1 MAYEP
6 RPIDPPLLRQE
17 LNRMS
22 DFSVFLWIVLIL
34 SVWGLIAAVLWS
46 STRKRG
52 GSDGKHI
59 AALQAEMH
67 ALRQQVGENLGTM
80 TRQVRVFGDV
90 QRGIGEVTEA
100 TKQILTLGQNIS
112 ALEDILRAPTPRGG
126 LGEMMLG
133 NLLAQ
138 VLPADRYGLQHAF
151 PDGSR
156 VDAAIY
162 LADHIVPIDAKFPLE
177 NFQRLLDA
185 PDDRQRESL
194 RKLFLRDVKRRVD
207 ETSKYIRPDR
217 GTFEFAMMYVPA
229 ENVYY
234 ELLNSADVLAYAL
247 DRHVIPV
254 SPNSFYAYLNV
265 VVFGLRGLQIED
277 NARVLLGQLSRL
289 GSDFDTCRQAF
300 GTLGGHISHAHNKF
314 NEVDAKLGHFGDR
327 LADISAGA
335 VLPEGSAGEEP

>member
-1 MAYEP
+1 
-6 RPIDPPLLRQE
+6 
-17 LNRMS
+17 MS
-22 DFSVFLWIVLIL
+22 DSATFLLIVLI
-34 SVWGLIAAVLWS
+34 SSAWGLIAAVIWMG
-46 STRKRG
+46 TRRRSG
-52 GSDGKHI
+52 ASGEQI
-59 AALQAEMH
+59 AALQGEMR
-67 ALRQQVGENLGTM
+67 ALRQQVGESLGTV
-80 TRQVRVFGDV
+80 TQQVRVFGDV

-100 TKQILTLGQNIS
+100 TKQILTLGQNIA
-112 ALEDILRAPTPRGG
+112 ALEDVLRAPTPRGG

-138 VLPADRYGLQHAF
+138 VLPSDRYGLQHAF

-177 NFQRLLDA
+177 NFQRMLDA
-185 PDDRQRESL
+185 PDARQRESL

-234 ELLNSADVLAYAL
+234 ELLNSADLLAYAL

-265 VVFGLRGLQIED
+265 VVFGLRGLQIEE

-289 GSDFDTCRQAF
+289 GTDFDACRQAF
-300 GTLGGHISHAHNKF
+300 STLGGHISHAHSKY
-314 NEVDAKLGHFGDR
+314 NEVDAKLGKFGDR

-335 VLPEGSAGEEP
+335 VLTEGKTNTDSTD

>member
-1 MAYEP
+1 
-6 RPIDPPLLRQE
+6 
-17 LNRMS
+17 MS
-22 DFSVFLWIVLIL
+22 DLTIFLIIGLII

-52 GSDGKHI
+52 GSDGEHM
-59 AALQAEMH
+59 AALHAEMR
-67 ALRQQVGENLGTM
+67 ALRQQVGESLGTV
-80 TRQVRVFGDV
+80 TQQVRVFGDV
-90 QRGIGEVTEA
+90 QRGIGQVTEA
-100 TKQILTLGQNIS
+100 TKQILTLGQNIA

-138 VLPADRYGLQHAF
+138 VLPADRYGLQHVF

-207 ETSKYIRPDR
+207 ETAKYIQPDC

-234 ELLNSADVLAYAL
+234 ELLNSADLLAYAL

-265 VVFGLRGLQIED
+265 VVFGLRGLQIEG

-289 GSDFDTCRQAF
+289 GADFDTCRQAF
-300 GTLGGHISHAHNKF
+300 GTLGGHISHAHSKF
-314 NEVDAKLGHFGDR
+314 NEVDAKLGQFGDR

-335 VLPEGSAGEEP
+335 ELPEGGARDEAGP